1 MKVTK
6 EISNKLFDAVEV
18 KSSIY
23 SRNYMNVNVILTF
36 DGINEDGDTQEIFDL
51 KILVSKNDI
60 EPINFFHKKFF
71 KKVLRKC
78 RTLHRDVGD
87 LVKISTCSDWVSYE
101 SVTGSKG
108 LSQLGHTCKWYFGNG
123 RLDIDRWEKALVR
136 EFGFGKNV
144 DMSWVNDIEARRAL
158 GLKPKIFLE

>member
-6 EISNKLFDAVEV
+6 EISNKWCDTEEV
-18 KSSIY
+18 KSSIH

-51 KILVSKNDI
+51 KILVSRNDV
-60 EPINFFHKKFF
+60 EPANFFHKKFF
-71 KKVLRKC
+71 KRVLRKC
-78 RTLHRDVGD
+78 RTLRRDEGD
-87 LVKISTCSDWVSYE
+87 LVKISTCSDWGLYE

-108 LSQLGHTCKWYFGNG
+108 LCEVGHPCKWFFGCG
-123 RLDIDRWEKALVR
+123 RLDMDRWEKALER
-136 EFGFGKNV
+136 QLGFGKNV
-144 DMSWVNDIEARRAL
+144 DMSWVNDLEARRAL